1 MMLGRLHSFWEG
13 LFSGAMLNL
22 FKFPRCNIFTWCSC
36 RNHWSS
42 WSFSKDMSP
51 CHSLRAGG
59 CHAGQCHWRW
69 NSYRTRFIV
78 YFFLCRITV
87 DGRNPAQLG
96 CQNPCNLWDIY
107 HIIWCRISSINR
119 VNVKCCI
126 ANGPCQVRVTLVESN
141 VSPML
146 VLNLSTWTS
155 DWCFK
160 YCVFSSLPEEMIQFD
175 SYFSDGLNTTN

>member
-1 MMLGRLHSFWEG
+1 MMFLQKPLVVVKFQQRYVSVSF
-13 LFSGAMLNL
+13 
-22 FKFPRCNIFTWCSC
+22 TSC
-36 RNHWSS
+36 RWV
-42 WSFSKDMSP
+42 P
-51 CHSLRAGG
+51 CWAMPLEVKQLPHPF
-59 CHAGQCHWRW
+59 
-69 NSYRTRFIV
+69 YRV
-78 YFFLCRITV
+78 LFLCRITV